1 MRCFK
6 RFPVIMSFRFIFIP
20 RKIVFNFINY
30 FFKVLYKMIFN
41 IYYINFPKVY
51 EIKMMLGNII
61 LLKQELEKN
70 KNLEGEAE
78 LGAKI
83 DIGTKLFKLINLETE
98 GKGRVAGSS
107 AQKVL
112 ETFEVKTTK
121 SIILNDVIEN
131 AKIIEDFNIVK
142 EGELIRI
149 DNVSLSLANEP
160 ELRFVKLFTS
170 DAFKGMNIPGANGVD
185 VNSLFNSVFKD
196 YAYKLK
202 GTVTQLQENLLIK
215 IPLTFESEFESSY
228 SVDDLF
234 IGKVSLVG
242 LYKGKI
248 KLSTLK
254 NSLDFFQ
261 EMGTMQKLAPQKNTE
276 EDEIQ
281 NSQYEDEKN
290 TNPLN
295 PFDNSLQDDNEYH
308 YIDILSIIQ
317 IINNPKKND

>member
-1 MRCFK
+1 
-6 RFPVIMSFRFIFIP
+6 
-20 RKIVFNFINY
+20 
-30 FFKVLYKMIFN
+30 MIFN

-61 LLKQELEKN
+61 LLNKELESN
-70 KNLEGEAE
+70 KNLEGGVD
-78 LGAKI
+78 LGAKF
-83 DIGTKLFKLINLETE
+83 DIGTKFFKLFNVEAE

-121 SIILNDVIEN
+121 SVILNDVIEN
-131 AKIIEDFNIVK
+131 SKKIQDFNDVK

-149 DNVSLSLANEP
+149 DNVSLSLENEP
-160 ELRFVKLFTS
+160 ELRVVKLFTS
-170 DAFKGMNIPGANGVD
+170 DAFKGMNVPGANGFD
-185 VNSLFNSVFKD
+185 MNNLFNSMFKD

-202 GTVTQLQENLLIK
+202 GTLTNLQENLLIK

-228 SVDDLF
+228 GVDDLF

-248 KLSTLK
+248 KLSELR
-254 NSLDFFQ
+254 NSLEFFQ
-261 EMGTMQKLAPQKNTE
+261 EIGNMQQLVSTKNIE
-276 EDEIQ
+276 DDEIQ
-281 NSQYEDEKN
+281 NSQYEDEIT
-290 TNPLN
+290 TNSFN
-295 PFDNSLQDDNEYH
+295 PFISSLQDDKEYH

-317 IINNPKKND
+317 IINIPKKND